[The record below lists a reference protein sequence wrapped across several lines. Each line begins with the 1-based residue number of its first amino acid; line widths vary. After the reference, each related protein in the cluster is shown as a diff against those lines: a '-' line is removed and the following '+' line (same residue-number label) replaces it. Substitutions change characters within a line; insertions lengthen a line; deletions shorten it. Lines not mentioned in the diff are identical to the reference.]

1 MYESAKFRRRHKKE
15 RVVDWCAMDDDLLER
30 YRKFCKENGYISDRL
45 MNIIITEF
53 IEMYGI
59 KKED

>member
-1 MYESAKFRRRHKKE
+1 MYESAKVRRRHKKE
-15 RVVDWCAMDDDLLER
+15 RVVDWCAMDDDLFER

-53 IEMYGI
+53 IEKKKK